1 MFPKINPTTT
11 PPWQALL
18 QHKQLFEN
26 VQMKDLFFNDAE
38 RFNRFSIRMDDL
50 LFDYSKNIIT
60 ENTVEILLEL
70 AAACKLKDAVEAM
83 FTGEKINETE
93 NRAVLHTALRNFSGK
108 PVLTDGIDIMPAIKI
123 VQDQMKR
130 FCAAVHTGEWKG

>member
-11 PPWQALL
+11 PSWQALK

-38 RFNRFSIRMDDL
+38 RFDRFSIKMDDI

-70 AAACKLKDAVEAM
+70 AADC
-83 FTGEKINETE
+83 
-93 NRAVLHTALRNFSGK
+93 RAIS
-108 PVLTDGIDIMPAIKI
+108 
-123 VQDQMKR
+123 
-130 FCAAVHTGEWKG
+130 

>member
-11 PPWQALL
+11 PSWQALQ

-38 RFNRFSIRMDDL
+38 RFDRFSIKIDDI
-50 LFDYSKNIIT
+50 LFDYSKNMIT

-70 AAACKLKDAVEAM
+70 AADCKLNEAI
-83 FTGEKINETE
+83 EAKETPKE
-93 NRAVLHTALRNFSGK
+93 SLERRYLRHFQK
-108 PVLTDGIDIMPAIKI
+108 
-123 VQDQMKR
+123 
-130 FCAAVHTGEWKG
+130 